1 MDKLKDRLKKAINNQ
16 NFVVA
21 VILMIGG
28 FWVGFNEEEATNL
41 VNIIFAAIAAVSSLV
56 NYFKDA
62 KLDWSRWLKNSNFW
76 NYLAIIAVVLV
87 PNIPGEL
94 IDSIEQIVTNILTQN
109 WEALIASV
117 TTFVVFLYKILTTK
131 AATT

>member
-1 MDKLKDRLKKAINNQ
+1 MKLIERLKSAINNQ

-21 VILMIGG
+21 LILMVGG

-41 VNIIFAAIAAVSSLV
+41 VNIIFAAVAGLGALL

-62 KLDWSRWLKNSNFW
+62 KLDWKDWVNNSNFW
-76 NYLAIIAVVLV
+76 NYLSIIAVVFV
-87 PNIPGEL
+87 PNIPSEA
-94 IDSIEQIVTNILTQN
+94 INSIEQIVINILNQN

-117 TTFVVFLYKILTTK
+117 TTFIVFLYKIVTTK
-131 AATT
+131 PATT